1 MRKKIVAVGKTIDDA
16 IKNGLTQLGAARE
29 EVEVRI
35 LEQPSKGLFGLIGNK
50 DAKVELELLE
60 KSLPDVKDEEKS
72 REPKAEVSAE
82 PVRNDA
88 SPMDGGE
95 GDPIE
100 ETIRFLEDVF
110 DAMNVEVQLTTKR
123 TDKDS
128 VTIIMKGEEIGMLI
142 GRRGQTLDALQYLSN
157 IVMNRMGKT
166 HTKIVLDAENF
177 RDRRRQTLEELAER
191 LARKVVKTRKEVVLE
206 PMSPQDRKIIHSTLQ
221 DHPNVKTFSKG
232 EEPNR
237 RVVITLK

>member
-1 MRKKIVAVGKTIDDA
+1 MRKKIVASGKTIDDA
-16 IKNGLTQLGAARE
+16 IKNGLAQLAAARD
-29 EVEVRI
+29 EVEVRV
-35 LEQPSKGLFGLIGNK
+35 LEQPSKGLFGLIGSK

-60 KSLPDVKDEEKS
+60 KQPVEAKPEA
-72 REPKAEVSAE
+72 KAEVHAE
-82 PVRNDA
+82 PVREALSSA
-88 SPMDGGE
+88 SSSDL
-95 GDPIE
+95 DPVE

-110 DAMNVEVQLTTKR
+110 QAMNVKVQMTKR
-123 TDKDS
+123 SDKDS
-128 VTIIMKGEEIGMLI
+128 VTIVMKGEEIGMLI

-166 HTKIVLDAENF
+166 HTKIILDAENF

-206 PMSPQDRKIIHSTLQ
+206 PMSPQDRKIIHSSLQ
-221 DHPNVKTFSKG
+221 DHPSVKTFSKG